1 MAGRGNFPAGARKQM
16 NTDRIRIVLIETSHP
31 GNIGAV
37 ARAMKNMG
45 LSRLVLVA
53 PEKFPDKQATWR
65 AVSANDVL
73 ESALVVDSFDE
84 AVADCGLVVA
94 ATARDRRIP
103 WPVLDARRAADDIA
117 LASDQGEVAIVFG
130 REDNGLNNDEL
141 MRCNLHLA
149 IPTSDEYSSLNIA
162 MAVQVV
168 CYEVHMRVHGDA
180 LPERAD
186 AVWDAPPATQANMER
201 FYVHLEQTLE
211 AIGFLNPDAPK
222 QLMPRLR
229 RLYSRIR
236 LDELEL
242 NILRGI
248 LTETQK
254 RTTPVDWP
262 QRRARR
268 ATMSTQDRKAS
279 SRAEMDH
286 PPGAGDLQDAASLR
300 LEEDS

>member
-1 MAGRGNFPAGARKQM
+1 M
-16 NTDRIRIVLIETSHP
+16 NSDRIRIVLIETSHP

-45 LSRLVLVA
+45 IAKLVLVA
-53 PEKFPDKQATWR
+53 PERFPHKEATWR
-65 AVSANDVL
+65 AVSAGDVL
-73 ESALVVDSFDE
+73 ESAQVVETFDE

-130 REDNGLNNDEL
+130 REDNGLNNQEL

-168 CYEVHMRVHGDA
+168 CYELHMRAHGDE
-180 LPERAD
+180 LPEEAD
-186 AVWDAPPATQANMER
+186 AEWDAAPATQANMER
-201 FYVHLEQTLE
+201 FYVHLEETLGE
-211 AIGFLNPDAPK
+211 IGFLNPHAPK

-229 RLYSRIR
+229 RLYGRVR
-236 LDELEL
+236 VDELEL

-262 QRRARR
+262 ERRARR
-268 ATMSTQDRKAS
+268 STMNTRDRKAS
-279 SRAEMDH
+279 SRAEMDQ
-286 PPGAGDLQDAASLR
+286 PPAGDYPEEAATARIKGES
-300 LEEDS
+300 